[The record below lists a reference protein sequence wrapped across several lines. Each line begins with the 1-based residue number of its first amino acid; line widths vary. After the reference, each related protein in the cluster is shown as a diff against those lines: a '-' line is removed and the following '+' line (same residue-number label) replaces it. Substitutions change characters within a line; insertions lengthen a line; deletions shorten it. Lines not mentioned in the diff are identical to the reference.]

1 MDTAA
6 QDGLV
11 GELALQRLKEQLGT
25 QRASNCTHQQTWKS
39 SWGWRSG
46 WGDRHSSSA
55 IRNGW
60 SHWNFGSDHCLGQT
74 VDLHPMPSGH
84 VAIDILQFGQNLYKW
99 FRFSSRSSRSSI
111 QWERLPFGFWLTK
124 WLCHADT
131 LQISRAPRS
140 ISTCR
145 IAWHSFAV
153 PSTVSRATRIWWAE
167 AGRRVVTILDARL
180 FLGAWWWTKWP
191 SSLGWTRGIGAL
203 LAASG
208 LPLGNTVSNAI
219 RAIGSGYPHRQKA
232 ASHEVQGCTG
242 SRSPS
247 ACASSAR
254 LSTWSNQFAAWIVC
268 WDCHSLW
275 KIAKEL
281 VPSTTK
287 KRPAIPVPML
297 PSPMTSAL
305 ASDRYEREIQVRIS
319 SELKAEY
326 AATMQKMAEDQRHE
340 MAQMQAFGQHESQE
354 MRRLRHYLQRT
365 AEDSEMVG
373 IMMNEYAEMALG
385 KQEFLE
391 HKGYHTGAPGV
402 KKSRLKVLHPRR
414 QGSWCHFS
422 LKVCTY
428 SDHFKS
434 ASLHP
439 SCSEQGLQRH
449 DRRPEVSL
457 HSIFSFAST
466 RREALSQVMRWKYAR
481 IGRRTVGG
489 DCAGMLWLVRCTQT
503 PASNSCF
510 LPQEWPRLYSKRF
523 GSLHFPS
530 SWSSSLHGMIAVEI
544 DDLLMFGDEVH
555 EEKVEAL
562 QQRFSFGKLQS
573 LDEKGVNFNG
583 RRLRKIGSTV
593 EVDMKAFVEERLA
606 NMRLAELGRQRRTAR
621 CSSSGVVVFFND
633 ERHEDRRRHR
643 AEQNSGKAERHL
655 QSLRWRP
662 RQSQRNVSAGVW
674 SQLHHGRMREEERPK
689 GVTCLSPTTRICWRG
704 NEPFAICYIGRAESS
719 AALSI
724 VRWQLKYSHW
734 QGE

>member
-1 MDTAA
+1 M
-6 QDGLV
+6 V
-11 GELALQRLKEQLGT
+11 
-25 QRASNCTHQQTWKS
+25 
-39 SWGWRSG
+39 SG
-46 WGDRHSSSA
+46 S
-55 IRNGW
+55 
-60 SHWNFGSDHCLGQT
+60 
-74 VDLHPMPSGH
+74 
-84 VAIDILQFGQNLYKW
+84 
-99 FRFSSRSSRSSI
+99 
-111 QWERLPFGFWLTK
+111 
-124 WLCHADT
+124 
-131 LQISRAPRS
+131 
-140 ISTCR
+140 
-145 IAWHSFAV
+145 
-153 PSTVSRATRIWWAE
+153 
-167 AGRRVVTILDARL
+167 GRRVVTILDARL
-180 FLGAWWWTKWP
+180 FIGAWWWTKWP

-254 LSTWSNQFAAWIVC
+254 LSTSSNQFAAWIVC
-268 WDCHSLW
+268 RDCHSLW

-439 SCSEQGLQRH
+439 SCSEQGLQRD

-530 SWSSSLHGMIAVEI
+530 SWSSVFTWHDSSWDWWSFDVWWWGAWGEGRGGYSRGF
-544 DDLLMFGDEVH
+544 LL
-555 EEKVEAL
+555 A
-562 QQRFSFGKLQS
+562 SFRVWMR
-573 LDEKGVNFNG
+573 KGWTSMAEG
-583 RRLRKIGSTV
+583 C
-593 EVDMKAFVEERLA
+593 ER
-606 NMRLAELGRQRRTAR
+606 
-621 CSSSGVVVFFND
+621 
-633 ERHEDRRRHR
+633 
-643 AEQNSGKAERHL
+643 
-655 QSLRWRP
+655 
-662 RQSQRNVSAGVW
+662 
-674 SQLHHGRMREEERPK
+674 
-689 GVTCLSPTTRICWRG
+689 
-704 NEPFAICYIGRAESS
+704 
-719 AALSI
+719 
-724 VRWQLKYSHW
+724 
-734 QGE
+734 